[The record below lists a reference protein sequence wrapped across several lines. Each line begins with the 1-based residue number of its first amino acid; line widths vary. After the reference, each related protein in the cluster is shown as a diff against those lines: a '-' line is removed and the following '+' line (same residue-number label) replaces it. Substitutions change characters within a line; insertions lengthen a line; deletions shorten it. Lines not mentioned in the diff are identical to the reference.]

1 MRRLFSYV
9 RGPAALAGILL
20 MASGCAAL
28 SDGLSP
34 DVSPSLTGPIPFD
47 QPQAVSAEPSLPVAS
62 ADSTATSP
70 DAIAQ
75 AVPVAESKSEPK
87 EGSKD
92 AAAPPKDAQDDFY
105 DPFAKKEETLAAG
118 EDYDPWEGFNSAMFE
133 FNRKFDKYVVKP
145 VAKVY
150 DKILPDKVEV
160 AIGNFVHNAR
170 FGPRLINNILQVKI
184 KTAGIELSRF
194 LINST
199 LGIGGFFDPAN
210 DWFGLDTEDE
220 DMGQT
225 LGVYGVPPGPYLVL
239 PLLPPFTLRDFFGY
253 IIDFGADPIN
263 YFVMPTFEVDH
274 WPSLIAHKNRDT
286 TTIAQFSTRVE
297 EVVNYRALNLETFE
311 GVEEAT
317 VDLYS
322 AVRNAYLQ
330 KRAKAVRE

>member
-47 QPQAVSAEPSLPVAS
+47 QPQAVSAEPSMPVAS